1 MAARPS
7 VTASQDGHCGD
18 REFVVACKGRP
29 FTILTPT
36 SLPTPTVTYLDHKLV
51 AELKLRMSD
60 LQCSRLHY
68 GSKKLRI
75 LGRIS
80 TSVQC
85 IEDGNV
91 SGNLHMKAMVVENLC
106 EHFDVHSI
114 AGIKMNQLLNHYP
127 SLDQDTTIDSDEPTR
142 SPPKKKKKKKN
153 IPPNSMEKTP
163 TSTPSS
169 TPARAQDV
177 NSPSSPAFAAR
188 RIAINAAIAAQAKKS
203 PDPSIFDTGYPPPY
217 GPVSPILPAVSARMN
232 AVRTVMKAQE
242 KLPADPSIFDRIG
255 YPPTSPPAPV
265 FATEDSPN
273 FRSPRSSPPG
283 FALDSASPSI
293 NISRLNAMGGVTI
306 AQVSNGAYGPIFYPG
321 HGPKQCLPSCRSAD
335 PPMNCGYN
343 EEWFLPTGFQM
354 CGPVCRGAFCGCL
367 RDYNGYG
374 YYG

>member
-18 REFVVACKGRP
+18 REFVVACKGHP

-91 SGNLHMKAMVVENLC
+91 SGNLHMKAIVVENLC

-114 AGIKMNQLLNHYP
+114 AGIKMNQLLNHHP
-127 SLDQDTTIDSDEPTR
+127 SLDQDTAIDSDEPTR

-169 TPARAQDV
+169 TPARAQNV
-177 NSPSSPAFAAR
+177 YSPLSPAFAAR
-188 RIAINAAIAAQAKKS
+188 RISINAALAAQAS
-203 PDPSIFDTGYPPPY
+203 STQDIHLHHLQLQSLPQRT
-217 GPVSPILPAVSARMN
+217 LPASDHPEVILLASQW
-232 AVRTVMKAQE
+232 TVPH
-242 KLPADPSIFDRIG
+242 PAS
-255 YPPTSPPAPV
+255 TSLV
-265 FATEDSPN
+265 
-273 FRSPRSSPPG
+273 
-283 FALDSASPSI
+283 
-293 NISRLNAMGGVTI
+293 
-306 AQVSNGAYGPIFYPG
+306 
-321 HGPKQCLPSCRSAD
+321 
-335 PPMNCGYN
+335 
-343 EEWFLPTGFQM
+343 
-354 CGPVCRGAFCGCL
+354 
-367 RDYNGYG
+367 
-374 YYG
+374 

>member
-1 MAARPS
+1 MP
-7 VTASQDGHCGD
+7 
-18 REFVVACKGRP
+18 FVVA
-29 FTILTPT
+29 
-36 SLPTPTVTYLDHKLV
+36 TYV
-51 AELKLRMSD
+51 YASSQGQR
-60 LQCSRLHY
+60 
-68 GSKKLRI
+68 
-75 LGRIS
+75 
-80 TSVQC
+80 T
-85 IEDGNV
+85 
-91 SGNLHMKAMVVENLC
+91 
-106 EHFDVHSI
+106 HS
-114 AGIKMNQLLNHYP
+114 AR
-127 SLDQDTTIDSDEPTR
+127 T
-142 SPPKKKKKKKN
+142 KKKN
-153 IPPNSMEKTP
+153 IPPDSMEKTP

-169 TPARAQDV
+169 TQARAQDV
-177 NSPSSPAFAAR
+177 YSQSSPALAPR
-188 RIAINAAIAAQAKKS
+188 RIAINAAIAAQAKQS
-203 PDPSIFDTGYPPPY
+203 PDPSIFGTGYPPLY

-242 KLPADPSIFDRIG
+242 KLPADPNIFARIG

-283 FALDSASPSI
+283 FTVDSASPSF

-306 AQVSNGAYGPIFYPG
+306 AQVSNGAYGSLFYPG
-321 HGPKQCLPSCRSAD
+321 HGPNQCLPSCRSSD

>member
-1 MAARPS
+1 MAASPRKY

-36 SLPTPTVTYLDHKLV
+36 SLPTPTVTYVDHKLV
-51 AELKLRMSD
+51 AELKLRISD

-85 IEDGNV
+85 IEDGIV
-91 SGNLHMKAMVVENLC
+91 SGNLHMKALVVENLC
-106 EHFDVHSI
+106 ENFDVHSI
-114 AGIKMNQLLNHYP
+114 AGIKMNQILSHIS
-127 SLDQDTTIDSDEPTR
+127 SLDTTDDSHEPTN
-142 SPPKKKKKKKN
+142 SPLKKKKRKTL
-153 IPPNSMEKTP
+153 ISPVEKTP

-169 TPARAQDV
+169 TPERAQNV
-177 NSPSSPAFAAR
+177 SSSPSPDYAAR
-188 RIAINAAIAAQAKKS
+188 RIAINAAIAAQAK
-203 PDPSIFDTGYPPPY
+203 
-217 GPVSPILPAVSARMN
+217 
-232 AVRTVMKAQE
+232 
-242 KLPADPSIFDRIG
+242 LPADPSIFARIG
-255 YPPTSPPAPV
+255 YSPTSPPAPV
-265 FATEDSPN
+265 FTRDSPN

-283 FALDSASPSI
+283 FPVDSASPSS
-293 NISRLNAMGGVTI
+293 NISRLHAMGGVTL
-306 AQVSNGAYGPIFYPG
+306 AQVSNGAHGPLFYPG
-321 HGPKQCLPSCRSAD
+321 HGPNLCLPSCRQYD

-354 CGPVCRGAFCGCL
+354 CGSVCCGAFCGCL
-367 RDYNGYG
+367 RGYNSYG